1 MLQRDVEFAEDS
13 FIIVDGYSKWEGA
26 RRERERLGSSYAK
39 NCYSSSNSTIKMII
53 STSHSLKTIGCS
65 YCHYSEKIYLKK
77 RKTFRCLPTSC
88 AKIDKSKRKALSK
101 TF

>member
-53 STSHSLKTIGCS
+53 STSHSLKTKGCS
-65 YCHYSEKIYLKK
+65 CCHYSEKIYLKK
-77 RKTFRCLPTSC
+77 RKEKHLDASLLLAPKLINRRGKL
-88 AKIDKSKRKALSK
+88 
-101 TF
+101 